1 MLFLIVVFSL
11 VYRVLLVLGSG
22 FPPGAD
28 IGLHNSIIHSIT
40 QGGNTNFLYNFY
52 QMGGG
57 SSNTFPG
64 YHIFVS
70 CIIYFTG
77 LPDYL
82 AQAFAAILFSVLL
95 VPVAF
100 LITRRFLNETIA
112 LIVALLVGVSYYD
125 IYMLL
130 WSGYPNIITLML
142 IPLTFYLLL
151 EKSRF
156 SPAIR
161 LPAASL
167 LSAAIFLTHSL
178 STVMFMVIIFVSVLI
193 ALSFPRSLGISRK
206 EALEWL
212 GPPCIGGLAVSP
224 FLIQAAPI
232 YLNLNSAVYTG
243 GLPAIQKL
251 LLPLRL
257 LPLNIIESF
266 FVCFLLLFIFFR
278 LMNVKIIQFQ
288 TLLFAVWIIIPIVL
302 TQSYF
307 AGFYTDYERF
317 LYFANLPD
325 FIVIGTGIFL
335 GTRYLAKGTN
345 WLLSATRSPIQK
357 RFGESMTL
365 KKIRFQLSSK
375 TLLAIFAV
383 VLIVF
388 AFFEFPVFFM
398 MPSAGFRIQE
408 QQQVMNQPGYDAI
421 QWIKNNTPA
430 SSVFVA
436 DALYGW
442 WLGGF
447 AQRPTVS
454 AVEPVFITNSREFE
468 PALLATRLLETD
480 FLVDNGL
487 IQIIDDGGYAADCNP
502 EFLAK
507 LSDSYYP
514 FPFIDFNNSQTSI
527 TFSNDEELNS
537 VKLSELSV
545 KDMNLENS
553 SNLATISVTLGN
565 EFLNFTQE
573 ATVYQGVRFV
583 NITDYLS
590 TDNPAIR
597 LVNMILGVQTTGQII
612 EGNGTCLDLEDPYM
626 NVAGQMIFK
635 ASEPTVTQVSDGPIQ
650 MLFNLN
656 SQNEAQ
662 LNFYVSVFEY
672 PQLHESSEAQAGL
685 YESFINNLNSYADKV
700 AEFPLDVFDYLQAIS
715 TLNASYIAIRDFSQ
729 LARFAKDPTFSLVF
743 INQEVAIFK
752 IRGLNS
758 Q

>member
-1 MLFLIVVFSL
+1 
-11 VYRVLLVLGSG
+11 
-22 FPPGAD
+22 
-28 IGLHNSIIHSIT
+28 
-40 QGGNTNFLYNFY
+40 
-52 QMGGG
+52 MGGG

-70 CIIYFTG
+70 YIIYFTG

-82 AQAFAAILFSVLL
+82 ALAFAAILFSLLL

-156 SPAIR
+156 SPIPR
-161 LPAASL
+161 FTAASI

-178 STVMFMVIIFVSVLI
+178 SAVMFFVIIFASVSI
-193 ALSFPRSLGISRK
+193 ALCFPRSLGVARK

-212 GPPCIGGLAVSP
+212 VPPFIGGLAVSP

-257 LPLNIIESF
+257 LPLNIVASF
-266 FVCFLLLFIFFR
+266 FVCFFLLFVFFR
-278 LMNVKIIQFQ
+278 LINVKIIQFQ
-288 TLLFAVWIIIPIVL
+288 TVLLAVWIIIPTVL

-307 AGFYTDYERF
+307 AGLYTDYERF
-317 LYFANLPD
+317 LYCANLPV

-345 WLLSATRSPIQK
+345 WLLSTKRSPIKK
-357 RFGESMTL
+357 RFGESKTL
-365 KKIRFQLSSK
+365 KSIKAQLSSK
-375 TLLAIFAV
+375 NLLAMFTAA
-383 VLIVF
+383 LILF

-398 MPSAGFRIQE
+398 TPSYGFTMQE
-408 QQQVMNQPGYDAI
+408 QQQVMNQPGYNAI
-421 QWIKNNTPA
+421 QWVKNYTPA
-430 SSVFVA
+430 NSVFIA

-454 AVEPVFITNSREFE
+454 AVDPVFITNSREFE
-468 PALLATRLLETD
+468 PAQLATRLLDTD

-487 IQIIDDGGYAADCNP
+487 IQIRDDGGYAADCNP

-514 FPFIDFNNSQTSI
+514 FPFINFNNSQTSI
-527 TFSNDEELNS
+527 TFSKSGDLNT
-537 VKLSELSV
+537 VELSELSV
-545 KDMNLENS
+545 KDMHFENS
-553 SNLATISVTLGN
+553 STLATISVTWGN

-573 ATVYQGVRFV
+573 IIVYQGVRFV
-583 NITDYLS
+583 NMTENLS
-590 TDNPAIR
+590 SDNPAISF
-597 LVNMILGVQTTGQII
+597 VNLNLGVQTTGNII
-612 EGNGTCLDLEDPYM
+612 KGNGTSLDLEDPYM
-626 NVAGQMIFK
+626 NVAGQMIFT
-635 ASEPTVTQVSDGPIQ
+635 AAQPTVTQVSNGPIQ
-650 MLFNLN
+650 MSFNLN
-656 SQNEAQ
+656 SQNEAKI
-662 LNFYVSVFEY
+662 NFYVSVFEY
-672 PQLHESSEAQAGL
+672 PQLHASSEAQAGL
-685 YESFINNLNSYADKV
+685 IESFMNNTRSYSDKV
-700 AEFPLDVFDYLQAIS
+700 AEFPLDVYDYRQAIA
-715 TLNASYIAIRDFSQ
+715 TLNASYIVVRDFSQ

-743 INQEVAIFK
+743 INQDVAIFK
-752 IRGLNS
+752 IRT
-758 Q
+758 